1 MAETQEKVPLGS
13 SSKSET
19 DDEARAGET
28 GQEGEDEDPHHGRDP
43 AQHESVEAGAA

>member
-19 DDEARAGET
+19 DDEARQARRDRREKMKTLIVDET
-28 GQEGEDEDPHHGRDP
+28 LLDMSP
-43 AQHESVEAGAA
+43 